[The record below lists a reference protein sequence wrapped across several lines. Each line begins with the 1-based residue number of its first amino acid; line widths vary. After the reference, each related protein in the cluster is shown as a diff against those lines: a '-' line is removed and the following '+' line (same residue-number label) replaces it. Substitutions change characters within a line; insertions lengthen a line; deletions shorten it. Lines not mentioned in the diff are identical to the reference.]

1 MTDTNTTEYSASS
14 IAAAPAGN
22 ESGFTITEF
31 LVSALLLLV
40 VSAPIFGVM
49 AETQQAAG
57 YQVEVQAVLNNSR
70 IAMQTMERHI
80 RQAGN
85 DPFGCGLAG
94 IWAISP
100 TEVRIR
106 SDLTGSAG
114 PGNPDKG
121 DPDGD
126 IDDSGENLTLR
137 FNEAART
144 LEVVPF
150 GGSAQIA
157 ANYISGL
164 AMQFYD
170 ANGNPVAAGSCV
182 RLISVTVSGASHLPD
197 PRTGEIF
204 GLRMV
209 SNIKVLT

>member
-1 MTDTNTTEYSASS
+1 MTDANTEYPALS
-14 IAAAPAGN
+14 IGAAAAGN

-31 LVSALLLLV
+31 LISALLLLV
-40 VSAPIFGVM
+40 VSAPVFGLM

-70 IAMQTMERHI
+70 IAMQTLERHI

-85 DPFGCGLAG
+85 DPLGCGLTG

-137 FNEAART
+137 FNEATRR
-144 LEVVPF
+144 LDVVSS
-150 GGSAQIA
+150 GGTAQIVA
-157 ANYISGL
+157 DYITGL
-164 AMQFYD
+164 SMQCFD
-170 ANGNPVAAGSCV
+170 ADGNPVTAGIGV
-182 RLISVTVSGASHLPD
+182 RRILVTLSGAGHLPD
-197 PRTGEIF
+197 PRTGQIF
-204 GLRMV
+204 GLRLV
-209 SNIKVLT
+209 SNIEVST